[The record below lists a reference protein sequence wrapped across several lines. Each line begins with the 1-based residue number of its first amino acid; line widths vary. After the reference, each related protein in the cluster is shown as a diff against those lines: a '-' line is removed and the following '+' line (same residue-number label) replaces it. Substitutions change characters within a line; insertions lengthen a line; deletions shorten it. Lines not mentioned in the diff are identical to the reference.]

1 MDKLYVESVTRKLS
15 NVNNFSSMK
24 ICIKSNKCHVQ
35 VLSNITNRHWLLQKQ
50 IYFPLLWNI

>member
-24 ICIKSNKCHVQ
+24 ICIKNNKCHVQ
-35 VLSNITNRHWLLQKQ
+35 VLSNITNRH
-50 IYFPLLWNI
+50 